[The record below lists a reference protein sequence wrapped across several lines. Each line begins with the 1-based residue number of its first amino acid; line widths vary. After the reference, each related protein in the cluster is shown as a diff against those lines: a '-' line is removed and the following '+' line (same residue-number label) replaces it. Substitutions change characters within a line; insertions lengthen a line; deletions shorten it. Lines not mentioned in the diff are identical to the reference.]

1 MVQFLL
7 QNYQNNNTMR
17 KMIIIAMTML
27 MAVSLNAQQVGGN
40 GQAENGAAGNRKQA
54 MQRIEQQVR
63 HYSEVFELNEEQAQ
77 QFGTL
82 YKAYNKQMRA
92 IHDQYRHERTAE
104 GSTLTDEQI
113 EQRILDNF
121 AQSRAILD
129 AREQYYQEFRKI
141 LTPSQIN
148 QIFEDEKARRA
159 QMRR

>member
-1 MVQFLL
+1 
-7 QNYQNNNTMR
+7 MR

-27 MAVSLNAQQVGGN
+27 MAISLNAQQAGGN
-40 GQAENGAAGNRKQA
+40 GQTGNRQQA
-54 MQRIEQQVR
+54 MQRIEQQVQ
-63 HYSEVFELNEEQAQ
+63 HYSEAFALNEEQAE

-104 GSTLTDEQI
+104 GVTMTDEQV
-113 EQRILDNF
+113 EKRILDNF

-129 AREQYYQEFRKI
+129 VREEYYKEFRKI

-148 QIFEDEKARRA
+148 QIYEDEKARRA

>member
-1 MVQFLL
+1 
-7 QNYQNNNTMR
+7 MR
-17 KMIIIAMTML
+17 KMIIIAMTLL
-27 MAVSLNAQQVGGN
+27 MAVNLHAQQP
-40 GQAENGAAGNRKQA
+40 ANRQQA

-63 HYSEVFELNEEQAQ
+63 HYSEAFALNEEQTQ

-92 IHDQYRHERTAE
+92 IHDQYRHERPAD
-104 GSTLTDEQI
+104 GITLTDEQI

-129 AREQYYQEFRKI
+129 VREQYYKEFRKM
-141 LTPSQIN
+141 LTPTQIN
-148 QIFEDEKARRA
+148 RIFEDEKARRA

>member
-1 MVQFLL
+1 
-7 QNYQNNNTMR
+7 MR

-27 MAVSLNAQQVGGN
+27 MAVSLNAQQAGGN
-40 GQAENGAAGNRKQA
+40 GQAGNGAAGNRKQA

-129 AREQYYQEFRKI
+129 AREQYYKEFRKI

>member
-1 MVQFLL
+1 
-7 QNYQNNNTMR
+7 
-17 KMIIIAMTML
+17 MIIIAMTML
-27 MAVSLNAQQVGGN
+27 VAISLHAQQPGGN
-40 GQAENGAAGNRKQA
+40 GQTGNGPAGNRQQA

-63 HYSEVFELNEEQAQ
+63 HYSEVFELNEVQAQ

-104 GSTLTDEQI
+104 GTTLTDEQI

-129 AREQYYQEFRKI
+129 VREQYYKEFRKV
-141 LTPSQIN
+141 LTASQIN

>member
-1 MVQFLL
+1 
-7 QNYQNNNTMR
+7 MR
-17 KMIIIAMTML
+17 KMIIIAMTLL
-27 MAVSLNAQQVGGN
+27 MAVNLHAQQPT
-40 GQAENGAAGNRKQA
+40 NRQQA

-63 HYSEVFELNEEQAQ
+63 HYSEAFALNEEQAQ
-77 QFGTL
+77 QFATL

-92 IHDQYRHERTAE
+92 IHDQYRHERPAA

-129 AREQYYQEFRKI
+129 VREQYYKEFRKM
-141 LTPSQIN
+141 LTPTQIN
-148 QIFEDEKARRA
+148 RIFEDEKARRA

>member
-1 MVQFLL
+1 
-7 QNYQNNNTMR
+7 MR

-27 MAVSLNAQQVGGN
+27 MAVSLHAQQP
-40 GQAENGAAGNRKQA
+40 ANRQQA
-54 MQRIEQQVR
+54 MQRIEQQVL

-92 IHDQYRHERTAE
+92 IHDQYRHETAE

-129 AREQYYQEFRKI
+129 VREQYYKQFRKF
-141 LTPSQIN
+141 LTASQIN

>member
-1 MVQFLL
+1 
-7 QNYQNNNTMR
+7 MR
-17 KMIIIAMTML
+17 KMIIIAMTMF
-27 MAVSLNAQQVGGN
+27 MAVSLHAQQP
-40 GQAENGAAGNRKQA
+40 ANRQQA

-63 HYSEVFELNEEQAQ
+63 HYSEVFKLNEEQAQ
-77 QFGTL
+77 QFATL

-92 IHDQYRHERTAE
+92 IHDQYLHERTAE
-104 GSTLTDEQI
+104 GSSLTDEQI

-129 AREQYYQEFRKI
+129 VREQYYQEFRKF

>member
-1 MVQFLL
+1 
-7 QNYQNNNTMR
+7 MR

-27 MAVSLNAQQVGGN
+27 MALNLHAQQP
-40 GQAENGAAGNRKQA
+40 ANRQQA

-92 IHDQYRHERTAE
+92 IHDLYYQPRPAE
-104 GSTLTDEQI
+104 GTTLTDEQI

-121 AQSRAILD
+121 AQSRLPGD
-129 AREQYYQEFRKI
+129 TVGQF
-141 LTPSQIN
+141 
-148 QIFEDEKARRA
+148 FV
-159 QMRR
+159 

>member
-1 MVQFLL
+1 
-7 QNYQNNNTMR
+7 
-17 KMIIIAMTML
+17 MIIIAMTML
-27 MAVSLNAQQVGGN
+27 MAINLHAQQP
-40 GQAENGAAGNRKQA
+40 ANRQQA

-63 HYSEVFELNEEQAQ
+63 HYSEVFALSEEQAQ

-92 IHDQYRHERTAE
+92 IHDLYHQPRPAE
-104 GSTLTDEQI
+104 GTTLTDEQV
-113 EQRILDNF
+113 EKRILDNF

-129 AREQYYQEFRKI
+129 VREQYYKSFRKL
-141 LTPSQIN
+141 LTPTQIN

>member
-27 MAVSLNAQQVGGN
+27 MAINLHAQQAGGN
-40 GQAENGAAGNRKQA
+40 GQTGNRQQA

-129 AREQYYQEFRKI
+129 VREQYYQEFRKF

>member
-1 MVQFLL
+1 
-7 QNYQNNNTMR
+7 MR
-17 KMIIIAMTML
+17 KMIIIAMTLL
-27 MAVSLNAQQVGGN
+27 MAINLHAQQP
-40 GQAENGAAGNRKQA
+40 ANRQQA

-104 GSTLTDEQI
+104 GTTLTDEQI

-129 AREQYYQEFRKI
+129 VREQYYKEFRKF
-141 LTPSQIN
+141 LTASQIN

>member
-1 MVQFLL
+1 
-7 QNYQNNNTMR
+7 MR
-17 KMIIIAMTML
+17 KMIIIAMTLL
-27 MAVSLNAQQVGGN
+27 MAISLHAQQP
-40 GQAENGAAGNRKQA
+40 ANRQQA

-63 HYSEVFELNEEQAQ
+63 HYSEVFALSEEQVQ

-92 IHDQYRHERTAE
+92 IHDQYRHERTAQVT
-104 GSTLTDEQI
+104 TLTDEQI

-129 AREQYYQEFRKI
+129 VREQYYKQFRQI

-148 QIFEDEKARRA
+148 KIFEDEKARRA
-159 QMRR
+159 QIRKKTANG

>member
-1 MVQFLL
+1 
-7 QNYQNNNTMR
+7 MR

-27 MAVSLNAQQVGGN
+27 MAVNLHAQQP
-40 GQAENGAAGNRKQA
+40 ANRQQA

-63 HYSEVFELNEEQAQ
+63 HYSEVFALNEEQAR

-82 YKAYNKQMRA
+82 YKAYNRQMRA
-92 IHDQYRHERTAE
+92 IRDQYRHERTAE
-104 GSTLTDEQI
+104 GTTLTDEQI

-129 AREQYYQEFRKI
+129 AREQYYQKFRKF